1 MNVARWLSR
10 AAKENGDKPAL
21 FSGKKQCGTY
31 KDLHEIVGQA
41 SNWLKSAGINPGDRV
56 AIFMMNHPDY
66 LRLLFGIWFSGAIAV
81 PINAKLHTREA
92 IWIIKNAEAKIT
104 LTSGQQ
110 FKDLQGVSDFW
121 SDDVKLIDLSENTL
135 QRLTENRACEP
146 VLPRASSDLAWLFY
160 TSGTTG
166 RPKGVMITH
175 GMLKSMAKAYFI
187 DVDNVYQEDAAI
199 YSAPFSHGAG
209 LYSIMHVLKAARH
222 VFPES
227 GGFQSEEILDLS
239 EHFQSV
245 HMFAAPTMVKRL
257 TAASKAVGREP
268 KGIRTIVYAGGP
280 MYKSDIIESVD
291 WFGPVF
297 VQIYGQ
303 GECPMAITALSRK
316 AVSDRSHPRW
326 EQRLASV
333 GRAQSVVEVR
343 IGDPSEGSTVEG
355 QLGEIMVRG
364 EPVMPGYWRNPEAS
378 KKALAK
384 GWLHT
389 GDIGYVDHEDYITL
403 KDRSKDL
410 IISGGSNIYPREVE
424 EVLLM
429 HACVNEA
436 AVVGHH
442 HPDWG
447 EVVIA
452 FIVLND
458 QMKNLPEEMD
468 EFCRRHIAAFKRPK
482 GYIVRNNLPK
492 NNNGKVLK
500 TELRKLVEKSSI
512 LR

>member
-1 MNVARWLSR
+1 
-10 AAKENGDKPAL
+10 
-21 FSGKKQCGTY
+21 
-31 KDLHEIVGQA
+31 
-41 SNWLKSAGINPGDRV
+41 
-56 AIFMMNHPDY
+56 
-66 LRLLFGIWFSGAIAV
+66 
-81 PINAKLHTREA
+81 
-92 IWIIKNAEAKIT
+92 
-104 LTSGQQ
+104 
-110 FKDLQGVSDFW
+110 
-121 SDDVKLIDLSENTL
+121 
-135 QRLTENRACEP
+135 
-146 VLPRASSDLAWLFY
+146 
-160 TSGTTG
+160 
-166 RPKGVMITH
+166 
-175 GMLKSMAKAYFI
+175 
-187 DVDNVYQEDAAI
+187 
-199 YSAPFSHGAG
+199 
-209 LYSIMHVLKAARH
+209 
-222 VFPES
+222 
-227 GGFQSEEILDLS
+227 
-239 EHFQSV
+239 
-245 HMFAAPTMVKRL
+245 MVKRL

-389 GDIGYVDHEDYITL
+389 GDIGYMDHEGYITL

-458 QMKNLPEEMD
+458 QMKNLPAEMD

-482 GYIVRNNLPK
+482 GYIVRSNLPK